1 MSFVNLLK
9 KYQMIIISAFAVI
22 VCVVASLLGSLYL
35 TRMENAMWNQLVT
48 DLTEV
53 SYQGA
58 HAFET
63 YIDKERESIGRIA
76 SRGLICIFS
85 LRTSSS
91 EPLCFTKMEML

>member
-53 SYQGA
+53 SYQA
-58 HAFET
+58 RT
-63 YIDKERESIGRIA
+63 PLKRISTRSA
-76 SRGLICIFS
+76 NR
-85 LRTSSS
+85 
-91 EPLCFTKMEML
+91 

>member
-53 SYQGA
+53 S
-58 HAFET
+58 
-63 YIDKERESIGRIA
+63 
-76 SRGLICIFS
+76 
-85 LRTSSS
+85 
-91 EPLCFTKMEML
+91 